1 VTMFDKSLYMIKF
14 SGVRQLNN

>member
-1 VTMFDKSLYMIKF
+1 MFDKSLYMIKF